1 MFPVL
6 VMLGLTLLA
15 VHWVIVYWLIGEYE
29 VRIQVLEAQLR
40 TRCPTCQ
47 AATQGVAWGHAST
60 PRAARL
66 QPVVPLPGGERS

>member
-6 VMLGLTLLA
+6 GMLGLTLLA
-15 VHWVIVYWLIGEYE
+15 VHWVIVIWLVGEYE
-29 VRIQVLEAQLR
+29 ACITALEAQLR
-40 TRCPTCQ
+40 TPCPTCQ
-47 AATQGVAWGHAST
+47 AATQGLAWGHAST